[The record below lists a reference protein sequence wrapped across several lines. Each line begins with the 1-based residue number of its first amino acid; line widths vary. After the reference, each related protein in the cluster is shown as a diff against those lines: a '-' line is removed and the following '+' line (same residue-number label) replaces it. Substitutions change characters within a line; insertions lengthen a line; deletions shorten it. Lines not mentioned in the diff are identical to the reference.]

1 MENSRTIRIFVSST
15 FTDFEQER
23 NLLMRHV
30 FLRLEELCRR
40 NRFSFP
46 IVDLRWGITQEDARD
61 HRTVQICFDEI
72 ARCQEVSKRPN
83 FLVLSGFRKRAS
95 DTRESFVVRNNT
107 PHHITQATLTLRYTE
122 ADGGQVI
129 AEQTVTLQLDLPP
142 GGSQRVTVG
151 SFDTQKRY
159 HYAYGSKPRLKS
171 TPFDVDLSLGLLP

>member
-1 MENSRTIRIFVSST
+1 MRSLLTVVLALAAALSALA
-15 FTDFEQER
+15 TDTTRR
-23 NLLMRHV
+23 NLNSPRDDTG
-30 FLRLEELCRR
+30 RELATIDCGAD
-40 NRFSFP
+40 S
-46 IVDLRWGITQEDARD
+46 VDTDGERA
-61 HRTVQICFDEI
+61 
-72 ARCQEVSKRPN
+72 
-83 FLVLSGFRKRAS
+83 LVLSGFRKRAS

-171 TPFDVDLSLGLLP
+171 TPFDVAVRILSYDKSVRVRVER